1 MGRAACP
8 DTVWIHCITLRV
20 LISDNRKWN
29 DKTSEMFQISIRIFK
44 YQNKKYL
51 ARWCTFQL
59 KIITSLPSL
68 LFFIYKILN
77 GRMEVKPKKNVRC
90 LCWNLSIPVGLIWA
104 SRPTRWSLW
113 YIRYMTEKYC
123 TARLIWARL
132 TFEGHL
138 CRRGGWDL
146 ERGISRGGRLP
157 LGAVWPTDFTK
168 DPSKIEPRMQC
179 RLSRTFFAR
188 LDYVLQS

>member
-1 MGRAACP
+1 MYFPVENENKFTFAFSFSFINIFEWMDG
-8 DTVWIHCITLRV
+8 
-20 LISDNRKWN
+20 
-29 DKTSEMFQISIRIFK
+29 SEA
-44 YQNKKYL
+44 KK
-51 ARWCTFQL
+51 RD
-59 KIITSLPSL
+59 
-68 LFFIYKILN
+68 IL
-77 GRMEVKPKKNVRC
+77 C

-138 CRRGGWDL
+138 CRGRGWDL

-179 RLSRTFFAR
+179 RLSRTFLAR
-188 LDYVLQS
+188 NLKTDVVWIFHFILSHLLPPLIHGIIYLPDRV